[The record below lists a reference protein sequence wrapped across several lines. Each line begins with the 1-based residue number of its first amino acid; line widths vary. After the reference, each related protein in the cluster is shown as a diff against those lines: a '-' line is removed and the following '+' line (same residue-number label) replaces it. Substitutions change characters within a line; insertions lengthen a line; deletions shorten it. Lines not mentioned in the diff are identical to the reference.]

1 MTIQAVLFD
10 IGGVLVRTE
19 DLEPRRAWERR
30 FGVPEWGLAQIVFDN
45 PVAAAA
51 TLGRASP
58 DEVWA
63 EAGRQ
68 LALTP
73 DDLAQLREDFWKG
86 DQYDLDLVGY
96 IRSLRPRY
104 KTGIISNAWPG
115 VREAHQAHLN
125 GATFDVIVYS
135 AEAGLAKPDPA
146 IYRLALR
153 QLGVA
158 ASEAVFVDD
167 VLENVEA
174 ARDLGMAGVVFKKG
188 MDAEAVRAEFAALG
202 IR

>member
-30 FGVPEWGLAQIVFDN
+30 FGLPDWGLAKIVFDN

-51 TLGRASP
+51 TLGRASL

-86 DQYDLDLVGY
+86 DQYDLDLIGY
-96 IRSLRPRY
+96 IRSLRPRC

-135 AEAGLAKPDPA
+135 AEAGLAKPDSA
-146 IYRLALR
+146 IYRLALK

-158 ASEAVFVDD
+158 ASEAIFVDD

-174 ARDLGMAGVVFKKG
+174 ARDLGMAGVLFKKG

>member
-1 MTIQAVLFD
+1 MTFRASLFD

-30 FGVPEWGLAQIVFDN
+30 FGLPDWGLARIVFDN

-51 TLGRASP
+51 TLGRAGL
-58 DEVWA
+58 DDVWA

-68 LALTP
+68 LALMP
-73 DDLAQLREDFWKG
+73 GDLAQLREDFWKG
-86 DQYDLDLVGY
+86 DVYDLDLIGY

-104 KTGIISNAWPG
+104 RTGIISNAWPG

-125 GATFDVIVYS
+125 GETFDVIVYS
-135 AEAGLAKPDPA
+135 AEVGLAKPDPA

-174 ARDLGMAGVVFKKG
+174 ARDLGMAGVQFKKG